1 LPDGRHFLYV
11 TTTRKPEDSAI
22 YLATLDGKE
31 RLRLMGARHAAAYA
45 PPAAGSEN
53 GHLLFLRGSTLMAQP
68 LDAKR
73 FELAG
78 EPFPVA
84 EQGGGWNILKP
95 GDPKMEIPG

>member
-1 LPDGRHFLYV
+1 
-11 TTTRKPEDSAI
+11 
-22 YLATLDGKE
+22 
-31 RLRLMGARHAAAYA
+31 
-45 PPAAGSEN
+45 
-53 GHLLFLRGSTLMAQP
+53 MAQP